1 MHIWCCF
8 HHHGWH
14 GLPPIGGGG
23 WVGNTQAPQLP
34 QQLKISALE
43 HLVSA
48 TITMPASLITKLT
61 NTCFGPKSYFWLF
74 DFTFPC
80 WSSSSMLSWGKVPK
94 TLHYQVEECGACSY
108 DQNFVQFVPENSLKS
123 PPEKSLKCSNCRSV
137 QMMFQPRL
145 ERDVDRRI
153 NWMRSRLI
161 SSPLILLHIPS
172 NTAKTF
178 SHFITTL
185 KKLKPAETISSA
197 A

>member
-1 MHIWCCF
+1 MHLWCCF

-80 WSSSSMLSWGKVPK
+80 WSSSSMLSWEKFRRPSITKLRNVVHAVMTRILSNLSQKIHWNLP
-94 TLHYQVEECGACSY
+94 Q
-108 DQNFVQFVPENSLKS
+108 
-123 PPEKSLKCSNCRSV
+123 KSLSNV
-137 QMMFQPRL
+137 QI
-145 ERDVDRRI
+145 VDQFRWCF
-153 NWMRSRLI
+153 N
-161 SSPLILLHIPS
+161 HVIPGWKEML
-172 NTAKTF
+172 TGK
-178 SHFITTL
+178 
-185 KKLKPAETISSA
+185 
-197 A
+197 